1 MFKQLNFDRQ
11 ADGGGVTA
19 PAVVQT
25 NLSPLHKK
33 GADHCGR
40 RPFLLDAIKPSAYLL
55 TWPARTAAFLRSVA
69 LSRRLRR
76 RMFLGVIST
85 SSSSAMYSR
94 ASSSEKVRGGTS

>member
-11 ADGGGVTA
+11 ADGGVTA

-55 TWPARTAAFLRSVA
+55 T
-69 LSRRLRR
+69 
-76 RMFLGVIST
+76 
-85 SSSSAMYSR
+85 
-94 ASSSEKVRGGTS
+94 